1 MNSNLSLDRREFLK
15 TTGALVVG
23 FSMFG
28 VTNAQTLRAPKSVA
42 KEAVDSWLTI
52 SPENRVTVYC
62 GKVDLG
68 TGSRTALAQL
78 AAEELDVAFERV
90 EMVMGDT
97 ATTPD
102 QWLTAANLT
111 IFQGGSELRR
121 AAASARRALVERA
134 AERLAVP
141 STELIVDDGVV
152 RVKSNPAQALR
163 YGELIG
169 DGLNV
174 EVDPKIALKKSSEY
188 RLIGKSIRRVDIPG
202 KVTGEFTYIHD
213 VRVPGML
220 HARVIR
226 SDLNE
231 AHIDEVDLSEARKV
245 HGYVQTVRKK
255 NFLAVVARNEWAAI
269 KAARAVRVYWRPGT
283 PLPDQGGMF
292 DYWRR
297 LPVAKEEVTQTAGDA
312 KSALE
317 SSTRRVKARYDFAV
331 QTHATIG
338 PSCAVADFKDGKLT
352 VWTSS
357 QATHSMGL
365 DSAKEEMNDYEERFL
380 ARGLATL
387 AFDGP
392 GQGEAEYDFAICPEY
407 EKPVKAV
414 FDWLETRRD
423 IDPGRAGIWG
433 VSLGGYYAPRA
444 AAFERRAKAC
454 VALSGP
460 YARSDSFEGRPSI
473 NVETFRVRSKSAT
486 LEEAGKVALR
496 MSLKGV
502 AKKITCPIYIVAGT
516 RDRLTPHTEAEKLA
530 AEVSGPC
537 VLSVIEGG
545 NHVVNNLWYRYR
557 DQTADWMADRL
568 KG

>member
-1 MNSNLSLDRREFLK
+1 MTNIDRREFLK
-15 TTGALVVG
+15 ASGALVVG
-23 FSMFG
+23 FSMLG
-28 VTNAQTLRAPKSVA
+28 SAGAQTLRAPKSVA
-42 KEAVDSWLTI
+42 KEAADSWLTI

-134 AERLAVP
+134 AQRLSV
-141 STELIVDDGVV
+141 SVDELAVDDGVV

-174 EVDPKIALKKSSEY
+174 EVDPKIALKKSADY

-231 AHIDEVDLSEARKV
+231 ARIEEVDLSEARKV

-255 NFLAVVARNEWAAI
+255 DFLAVVARSEWAAI

-283 PLPDQGGMF
+283 SLPDQGSMF

-297 LPVAKEEVTQTAGDA
+297 VPVA
-312 KSALE
+312 
-317 SSTRRVKARYDFAV
+317 
-331 QTHATIG
+331 
-338 PSCAVADFKDGKLT
+338 
-352 VWTSS
+352 
-357 QATHSMGL
+357 
-365 DSAKEEMNDYEERFL
+365 
-380 ARGLATL
+380 
-387 AFDGP
+387 
-392 GQGEAEYDFAICPEY
+392 
-407 EKPVKAV
+407 
-414 FDWLETRRD
+414 
-423 IDPGRAGIWG
+423 
-433 VSLGGYYAPRA
+433 
-444 AAFERRAKAC
+444 
-454 VALSGP
+454 
-460 YARSDSFEGRPSI
+460 
-473 NVETFRVRSKSAT
+473 
-486 LEEAGKVALR
+486 
-496 MSLKGV
+496 
-502 AKKITCPIYIVAGT
+502 
-516 RDRLTPHTEAEKLA
+516 
-530 AEVSGPC
+530 
-537 VLSVIEGG
+537 
-545 NHVVNNLWYRYR
+545 
-557 DQTADWMADRL
+557 
-568 KG
+568 